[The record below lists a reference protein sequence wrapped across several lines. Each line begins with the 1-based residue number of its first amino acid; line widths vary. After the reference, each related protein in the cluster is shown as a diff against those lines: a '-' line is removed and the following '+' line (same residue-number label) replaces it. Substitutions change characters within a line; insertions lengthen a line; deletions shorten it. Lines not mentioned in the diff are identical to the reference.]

1 MGKETINR
9 KNGYV
14 RCVWWDEMRR
24 PGDASYQLVPLTA
37 KEDEMLHRNKLSFLL
52 EIIAG
57 KLPQPQAVRLQH
69 SL

>member
-1 MGKETINR
+1 MYKEDVNR
-9 KNGYV
+9 KNGYT
-14 RCVWWDEMRR
+14 RCIWWDEMRR
-24 PGDASYQLVPLTA
+24 EGHVSYQLVPLTA

-57 KLPQPQAVRLQH
+57 KLPQPQSVRFQH